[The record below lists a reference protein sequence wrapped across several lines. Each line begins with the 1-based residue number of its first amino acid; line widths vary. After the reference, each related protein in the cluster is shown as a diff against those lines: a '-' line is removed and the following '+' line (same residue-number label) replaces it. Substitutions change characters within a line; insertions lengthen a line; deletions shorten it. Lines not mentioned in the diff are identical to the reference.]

1 MRISFRGSIA
11 VCLILIFT
19 VLAVA
24 CGTEGKSRT
33 EPAARVNDA
42 VISQGQ
48 LDKYSTLYYYIEGY
62 DPSEISEAEKQQCL
76 DTMVDCEAL
85 RQYYEAQGR
94 DIYNDEYDAGKNG
107 FLSSTKE
114 TAADFLKEND
124 ITEEDLIYYYR
135 NSYLQQLLYRDVQA
149 EYSGGEAEAAARKK
163 IRAIEEDM
171 DIERMTREEIGE

>member
-1 MRISFRGSIA
+1 MRISFRGIIA
-11 VCLILIFT
+11 VSLMLIL
-19 VLAVA
+19 AVSA
-24 CGTEGKSRT
+24 SSCGTEGKSRT

-48 LDKYSTLYYYIEGY
+48 LDKYSTLYYYLEGY
-62 DPSEISEAEKQQCL
+62 DPAEISGAEKQQCL
-76 DTMVDCEAL
+76 DAMVECEAL

-107 FLSSTKE
+107 FLSSTQE
-114 TAADFLKEND
+114 TAADFLKENE

-149 EYSGGEAEAAARKK
+149 EFPGAETEAAVRDK
-163 IRAIEEDM
+163 IRTIEEDM
-171 DIERMTREEIGE
+171 DIEWMSREEIGE